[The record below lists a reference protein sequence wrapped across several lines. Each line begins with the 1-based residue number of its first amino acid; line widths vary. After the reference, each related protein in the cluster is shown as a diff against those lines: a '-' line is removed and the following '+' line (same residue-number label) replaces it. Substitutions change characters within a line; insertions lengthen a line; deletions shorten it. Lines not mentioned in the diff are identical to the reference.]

1 MVGKH
6 RNSSMKRM
14 NKEVET
20 LQDELKDIYNLIHR
34 VVELI
39 AKEPEVHEV
48 GQILFDLW
56 DIFKKNKEHKML
68 DSLTSVKKG
77 HKVLKCNLCEMTF
90 DRFSDLETH
99 LITSHE
105 APRAFH
111 CNQCE
116 KTFVTKWR
124 LRKHTQVHSNKVKK
138 HCIYFKHNVKCPF
151 DDLGCKFLHVTSDI
165 YRFENEHSDDEQKNE
180 TESDFDLDIEGI
192 TNLSEKIH
200 QTQEFD
206 SDMKV
211 NNTTSDISKITSET
225 RSVVM
230 SRSVKTEDSLE
241 TLKFCTSTP
250 KKLGHTKFYETKE
263 KVKCENCTDQSQC
276 DGCYVDEYIRKQRKY
291 NGSYCFFNK

>member
-1 MVGKH
+1 MKVKTSELLAFHFSPEKFFQNLKMVGKH

-34 VVELI
+34 VVEEI

-124 LRKHTQVHSNKVKK
+124 LRKHMRIHSEKFTRIC
-138 HCIYFKHNVKCPF
+138 HYFKDGKLCPF
-151 DDLGCKFLHVTSDI
+151 EELGCKFLHDVSENDIYDQSGDKKHDKQQFTSYKTSDTDDNKNV
-165 YRFENEHSDDEQKNE
+165 ENQQYLDE
-180 TESDFDLDIEGI
+180 IEG
-192 TNLSEKIH
+192 
-200 QTQEFD
+200 
-206 SDMKV
+206 
-211 NNTTSDISKITSET
+211 TTEIKS
-225 RSVVM
+225 
-230 SRSVKTEDSLE
+230 
-241 TLKFCTSTP
+241 FYTSTP
-250 KKLGHTKFYETKE
+250 KKSTYQ
-263 KVKCENCTDQSQC
+263 CENCQEKIQC
-276 DGCYVDEYIRKQRKY
+276 DGCYVDEYIQNNMKMTE
-291 NGSYCFFNK
+291 NWVDSD